1 MKWEVDGETE
11 KKEAKKNGRRIG
23 KNGFE
28 SSKQFFYV
36 FLIYDI
42 FVYRTRSRENE
53 SCGELDREGTYT
65 ANMKTSSSIFTDHL
79 RPFKN
84 GQTHFGIPRDIHTE
98 AEPTI
103 ELRVCDEH
111 VENVAKMCTECKL
124 FISTG
129 A

>member
-53 SCGELDREGTYT
+53 SCGELDRKGTYT
-65 ANMKTSSSIFTDHL
+65 ANMKT
-79 RPFKN
+79 KN
-84 GQTHFGIPRDIHTE
+84 
-98 AEPTI
+98 
-103 ELRVCDEH
+103 
-111 VENVAKMCTECKL
+111 
-124 FISTG
+124 
-129 A
+129 